1 MGNQETNDDRG
12 VTSRGR
18 RSWRSRIR
26 DTGTILM
33 VLAFGGF
40 ITAFAFL
47 LKELPTIAGVSAVGG
62 AACLVLGGIC
72 FWVGHER
79 RAVRG

>member
-1 MGNQETNDDRG
+1 
-12 VTSRGR
+12 
-18 RSWRSRIR
+18 
-26 DTGTILM
+26 M

-47 LKELPTIAGVSAVGG
+47 LKELPSIAGVSAVGG
-62 AACLVLGGIC
+62 VACLVLGGAC